1 MDVSI
6 IVPCFNEEDNV
17 LKIKDELLPVV
28 EQLYSHRSVEV
39 IFVDDGSS
47 DGTLSALQAN
57 FGSIKLNNGTIK
69 FTRHQKN
76 LGLGAA
82 IRTGFNNS
90 EGDYIITTDSDG
102 TYKFTNIPL
111 ILDFLQTKN
120 VDIVTA
126 SPYHPQGHVEGVPQ
140 HRLILSKGSSFI
152 YRLLVNWHIY
162 TYTCLF
168 RCYRKEVIQNIH
180 FKSNGFLAGTELLV
194 KSMLANY
201 KVAEFPAVLYSRSY
215 GTSKAKLARTIM
227 AHLEFQSKVLL
238 HRAKIINL
246 VGA

>member
-1 MDVSI
+1 
-6 IVPCFNEEDNV
+6 
-17 LKIKDELLPVV
+17 
-28 EQLYSHRSVEV
+28 
-39 IFVDDGSS
+39 
-47 DGTLSALQAN
+47 
-57 FGSIKLNNGTIK
+57 
-69 FTRHQKN
+69 
-76 LGLGAA
+76 
-82 IRTGFNNS
+82 
-90 EGDYIITTDSDG
+90 
-102 TYKFTNIPL
+102 
-111 ILDFLQTKN
+111 
-120 VDIVTA
+120 
-126 SPYHPQGHVEGVPQ
+126 
-140 HRLILSKGSSFI
+140 
-152 YRLLVNWHIY
+152 LVNWHIY